1 MVRRPPRVA
10 IVTDHFPRSS
20 VIRRVNVEPAILF
33 GAGRALILQL
43 AHPAV
48 AQGVQDHSEFKRN
61 PFTRL
66 FGTLEATHAVVFG
79 SEELA
84 EGVGR
89 RVQHVHDHV
98 VGVGYA
104 ANDPANLLWVH
115 ATLTDTAL
123 RCFETLIGPLT
134 PLEAE
139 GYYLEMK
146 RVALA
151 FGLGLADQPATLRDF
166 RAYVDDTIESLTVTP
181 TGIDLITFTLHPRL
195 PLRLDVPLAPL
206 LSLHRLFTIATLPPS
221 IREQLGLSFTAAD
234 EQRHARWQRRVQRLF
249 RFTPFLL
256 RTGPSRIG
264 GRLLL
269 RRARRH
275 VDAFDAQQAC
285 SG

>member
-1 MVRRPPRVA
+1 MV
-10 IVTDHFPRSS
+10 DHFPRSS

-33 GAGRALILQL
+33 GAGRALALQL

-84 EGVGR
+84 DAAGR
-89 RVQHVHDHV
+89 RIQFVHDHV
-98 VGVGYA
+98 TGASYA

-115 ATLTDTAL
+115 ATLMDTAL
-123 RCFETLIGPLT
+123 RCYETLVGPLT
-134 PLEAE
+134 ALEAE

-151 FGLGLADQPATLRDF
+151 FGLRMAAQPETLSDF
-166 RAYVDDTIESLTVTP
+166 RAYMDETIDSLTVTP
-181 TGIDLITFTLHPRL
+181 VGVDLITFILRPRL
-195 PLRLDVPLAPL
+195 PFRLDVPLAPL
-206 LSLHRLFTIATLPPS
+206 LSLQRLFTIATLPPS
-221 IREQLGLSFTAAD
+221 LREQLGLSFTPED
-234 EQRHARWQRRVQRLF
+234 QRRHARWERRVRTMF
-249 RFTPFLL
+249 RVTPFLL
-256 RTGPSRIG
+256 RTGPSRVG

-269 RRARRH
+269 GRAQRRVAE
-275 VDAFDAQQAC
+275 FDRTRPA
-285 SG
+285 GP